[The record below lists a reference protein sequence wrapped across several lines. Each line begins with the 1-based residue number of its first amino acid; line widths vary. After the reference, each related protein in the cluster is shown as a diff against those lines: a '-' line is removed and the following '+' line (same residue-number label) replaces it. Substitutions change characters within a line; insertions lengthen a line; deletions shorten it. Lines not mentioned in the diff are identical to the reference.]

1 MRRTMPAAIFLE
13 TSHLEVDPG
22 RDVSATVT
30 VRNTGTIVDEFRFD
44 LVGVPA
50 AWGTVTPPAISL
62 FPGTGGAVQVRFA
75 PPRDASVP
83 PTTETFGIRVRSTA
97 DPTFSFVEEGD
108 LTVRPF
114 AQLAAR
120 IVPRSSRASLL
131 RRRARHRLVVENTG
145 NAALVVE
152 AAAADPDE
160 RLDLSVV
167 PPAVTV
173 NPGGSATLLVA
184 ARARERLISGQA
196 RTLQFVVAAA
206 PAAGSPPTALL
217 TPGGPVPAPPR
228 PLGRLDPLLPGTSS
242 LLRLDGSVVVRP
254 LLAFGLPQLAAVAV
268 PLALVAVVALGG
280 LGRGSAAPTLQPSAS
295 APAPAESASAP
306 VAVVSPTPT
315 ETVTDSPTVVTDSPT
330 AVTESPTPSPTSS
343 AETVSPSPAPPSVIA
358 FETVR
363 DGNLDVL
370 VVSPD
375 RGTQT
380 PVAASPSNE
389 MYPAVSPDGTQ
400 VAYMVEGQDTSDIY
414 VTQIATNA
422 TRRLT
427 QDAGRN
433 SQPAWSPDGT
443 RLVFASDRGGTV
455 DLYTMNADGSRQR
468 RLLDAPTL
476 GEGGPTWSPD
486 GGTIV
491 FSASTA
497 NPDGTGRPAALY
509 SVPADGGQPARLTD
523 ETGADRPEWSPDGTL
538 VAFDAPS
545 DDPNGSIFVMRA
557 DGSDVT
563 RITPAGWGG
572 AIDPTWSRDGTE
584 IAFARYGG
592 GSGAG
597 IWIEP
602 SGGGTPTPVEGTEGA
617 DMPSWH

>member
-1 MRRTMPAAIFLE
+1 MPAAIFLD
-13 TSHLEVDPG
+13 TPHLVVEPG
-22 RDVSATVT
+22 RDVVGTVT
-30 VRNTGTIVDEFRFD
+30 VRNTGQIVDEFRFD

-50 AWGTVTPPAISL
+50 AWATVTPPSVSL
-62 FPGTGGAVQVRFA
+62 FPGTGGTVQVRFA

-83 PTTETFGIRVRSTA
+83 PTTETFGIRVRSGA
-97 DPTFSFVEEGD
+97 DPTFSYVEEGD

-114 AQLAAR
+114 AELTAR

-131 RRRARHRLVVENTG
+131 RRRARHRLDVENAG

-160 RLDLSVV
+160 RLDLSVN

-173 NPGGSATLLVA
+173 HPGGTATLLVT
-184 ARARERLISGQA
+184 ARARERVITGQA
-196 RTLQFVVAAA
+196 RTLQFVVGVA

-217 TPGGPVPAPPR
+217 TPGGPVSAQARPP
-228 PLGRLDPLLPGTSS
+228 GRLNPLLPGTGS

-268 PLALVAVVALGG
+268 PLALVAVVVLGGLGG
-280 LGRGSAAPTLQPSAS
+280 LGRGGATPTLQPT
-295 APAPAESASAP
+295 APAQSAGAP
-306 VAVVSPTPT
+306 IAVASPTPT
-315 ETVTDSPTVVTDSPT
+315 AAVADSQTPR
-330 AVTESPTPSPTSS
+330 PSP
-343 AETVSPSPAPPSVIA
+343 AATVSPSPAARSVIA

-375 RGTQT
+375 GGTQT
-380 PVAASPSNE
+380 PIAASPNNE

-427 QDAGRN
+427 QGAGRN

-443 RLVFASDRGGTV
+443 RLVFVSDRAGTL
-455 DLYTMNADGSRQR
+455 DLYTMDADGSRQR

-476 GEGGPTWSPD
+476 GVSGPSWSPD
-486 GGTIV
+486 GRTIV
-491 FSASTA
+491 FAAFTS
-497 NPDGTGRPAALY
+497 NPDGTARPAALY
-509 SVPADGGQPARLTD
+509 AVPAAGGQPARLTD
-523 ETGADRPEWSPDGTL
+523 EIGASRPEWSPDGTL
-538 VAFDAPS
+538 IAFDGPG
-545 DDPNGSIFVMRA
+545 DDPNGSIFLA
-557 DGSDVT
+557 HPDGSGIT

-572 AIDPTWSRDGTE
+572 AIDPTWSPDGTE
-584 IAFARYGG
+584 IAFARFGG
-592 GSGAG
+592 GNGAG

-602 SGGGTPTPVEGTEGA
+602 SGGGTPTPVDGTVGA